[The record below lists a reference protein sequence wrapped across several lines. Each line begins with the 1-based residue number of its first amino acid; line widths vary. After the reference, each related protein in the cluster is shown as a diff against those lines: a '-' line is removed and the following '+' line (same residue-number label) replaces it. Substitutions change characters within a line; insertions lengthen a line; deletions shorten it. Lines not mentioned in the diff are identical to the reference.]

1 MPIELDE
8 KREAILSAEG
18 HILVL
23 GGPGAGKTT
32 IALLKA
38 KALFPQLEPGQKLLF
53 LSFSRAAVRQVLKG
67 CQALLTVDERRA
79 IEVKTYH
86 AFCMELLQSY
96 GKLLTGRQISILFPT
111 QERLEKARF
120 AGEWDEERQRQ
131 AQEDARYCFDLFA
144 RGVADLLERSS
155 KLREL
160 LAACYPTIIV
170 DEFQDTDD
178 EQWRIVRTLA
188 SVVRVFCLADRDQRI
203 FDYRDDIDPRRIE
216 ALQHEVGPETFDLG
230 GDNHRSPRGGILRYA
245 DAVLRNVAPLPAVD
259 DVTLVHC
266 WQNAFPSTVHAVV
279 IWTLSKLRRQGI
291 ENPSVAVLARSNG
304 LVERVSGILSEPHQ
318 YNGTA
323 LAPVDHNVVWDAE
336 LSAAAGTVVA
346 SIMEWSDDGAPL
358 SVAATLEAIAHYY
371 ELKNAT
377 SPSQTAMENVRK
389 YKDAAQKVRD
399 GGQPRINAGKELV
412 AAEEEGLEFKGDPV
426 ADWLTARALLQQI
439 SHLQELFRQSRLVR
453 LFRATDTLG
462 SGLADLWLTQGHYA
476 GAARLVS
483 QTLEHERLIAADQE
497 PSGCMLMSMHKS
509 KGKEFDGVV
518 IVEGGYAGLFFDP
531 NRELPP
537 FERSRRLLRVAITRA
552 RTHVTIVRIQGAHPL
567 TG

>member
-8 KREAILSAEG
+8 KREAILDAEG

-67 CQALLTVDERRA
+67 CQALLSADERRA

-96 GKLLTGRQISILFPT
+96 GKLLTGHPVSILFPT

-120 AGEWDEERQRQ
+120 EGDWEEERQRQ
-131 AQEDARYCFDLFA
+131 AQEQARYCFDLFA
-144 RGVADLLERSS
+144 RGVADLLEGSS

-188 SVVRVFCLADRDQRI
+188 SVARVFCLADQDQRI

-216 ALQHEVGPETFDLG
+216 SLQNEVGPETFDLG

-259 DVTLVHC
+259 DVKLVHC
-266 WQNAFPSTVHAVV
+266 WQNAFPSTVHAAV
-279 IWTLSKLRRQGI
+279 IWTLSKLRGQGI

-304 LVERVSGILSEPHQ
+304 LVEQISGILSEPHQ

-323 LAPVDHNVVWDAE
+323 LAPVDHSVVWDAE

-346 SIMEWSDDGAPL
+346 SIMEWSDVGATF
-358 SVAATLEAIAHYY
+358 SVAVTLEAIAHYY

-377 SPSQTAMENVRK
+377 SPSQTATDHVRK
-389 YKDAAQKVRD
+389 YKEAAQKVRD
-399 GGQPRINAGKELV
+399 GGQPRINAGKALV
-412 AAEEEGLEFKGDPV
+412 AAAEEGLEFKGDPV
-426 ADWLTARALLQQI
+426 ADWLTARALLQEI

-453 LFRATDTLG
+453 LFRATDMLG
-462 SGLADLWLTQGHYA
+462 GGLADLWLTQGHYA

-483 QTLEHERLIAADQE
+483 LTLEHERLIAAD
-497 PSGCMLMSMHKS
+497 
-509 KGKEFDGVV
+509 
-518 IVEGGYAGLFFDP
+518 
-531 NRELPP
+531 
-537 FERSRRLLRVAITRA
+537 
-552 RTHVTIVRIQGAHPL
+552 
-567 TG
+567 